1 MARPAQVKRNNKY
14 ANKSK
19 VKKGDIRLNLGENN
33 HIDPKEKESGEVE
46 DKRRNYMSGD
56 LSTLLKIHYET
67 RLRYNLLNLG
77 PEFDGALIP
86 II

>member
-1 MARPAQVKRNNKY
+1 MGTMTSELQILQSLPSGWYQKIN
-14 ANKSK
+14 
-19 VKKGDIRLNLGENN
+19 
-33 HIDPKEKESGEVE
+33 KESGEVE
-46 DKRRNYMSGD
+46 DKRRNFRSGD